1 MSTILLVNNEG
12 RLLCVSVLQN
22 WQQWTQFLGMQ
33 VEDAK
38 DSGMSQKVIDK
49 TAMQIGEYLANNVDP
64 KNEQERVLKDLW
76 TVAENNEKQVLAS
89 LVVKLVQSKPLQ

>member
-1 MSTILLVNNEG
+1 MRG
-12 RLLCVSVLQN
+12 GCYVSVLQN
-22 WQQWTQFLGMQ
+22 WHQWTQFLGMQ

-38 DSGMSQKVIDK
+38 DSGMSQKVIEK
-49 TAMQIGEYLANNVDP
+49 TAVQIGEYLAKNVDP

-76 TVAENNEKQVLAS
+76 TVAENKEKQVLAS